1 MKRSFHHIQYVYR
14 LICINGQ
21 MLNTWG
27 DGPANKETDSQLDVP
42 FYSEVLDMLEVNW
55 TKLDINWTKLNKTEL
70 FILEM

>member
-1 MKRSFHHIQYVYR
+1 MEVA
-14 LICINGQ
+14 L
-21 MLNTWG
+21 
-27 DGPANKETDSQLDVP
+27 PANKKTDSQLDVP